1 MELTPAPPVPL
12 LVLALPEE
20 SRPVL
25 RRLAAAGRQLPKAI
39 RRGPAGQEVI
49 LPGVRVLT
57 TGMGERNARAAC
69 TEALAAAQPPWVIT
83 GGIAGG
89 LEPTLRTGDAR
100 YDADPDF
107 PKLAALQRLG
117 LLPGRCVMVGRIAVT
132 PADKSRLREQSGADL
147 VDMESA
153 AIREVCRSSGIPS
166 ATLRTVSDTA
176 HETLP
181 LDFGQLVDAD
191 QQLIWWKLAGA
202 ILASPGTIPKLL
214 RLQRSV
220 NVATARL
227 ADHLAAV
234 LNASPA

>member
-1 MELTPAPPVPL
+1 MELTPETPAPL

-25 RRLAAAGRQLPKAI
+25 RRLVSTGRKRPNAI
-39 RRGPAGQEVI
+39 RRGRAGQEVM

-57 TGMGERNARAAC
+57 TGMGERNARAAFA
-69 TEALAAAQPPWVIT
+69 EALAATRPAWVIT

-89 LEPTLRTGDAR
+89 LEPTLRTGDTR

-107 PKLAALQRLG
+107 PKLSALQRLG
-117 LLPGRCVMVGRIAVT
+117 LLPGRCVMVARIAVT
-132 PADKSRLREQSGADL
+132 PADKSRLRQQSGADL

-153 AIREVCRSSGIPS
+153 AIRDVCRANGIPS

-220 NVATARL
+220 SLAAGRL
-227 ADHLAAV
+227 ADYLTAV
-234 LNASPA
+234 LNADLA

>member
-1 MELTPAPPVPL
+1 MELTSNDALPL

-25 RRLAAAGRQLPKAI
+25 RRIAAGRGLPKAV

-49 LPGVRVLT
+49 LPTVRVLT

-69 TEALAAAQPPWVIT
+69 TEALDATRPPWVIT

-100 YDADPDF
+100 YDADPSF
-107 PKLAALQRLG
+107 PKLAAFHRLG

-132 PADKSRLREQSGADL
+132 PADKSRLRQQSGADL

-153 AIREVCRSSGIPS
+153 AIREVCRAHGVPS

-176 HETLP
+176 HEALP

-191 QQLIWWKLAGA
+191 QQLVWWKLAGA

-220 NVATARL
+220 SLAAGRL
-227 ADHLAAV
+227 AEHLAAV
-234 LNASPA
+234 LAAEPA